1 MQKQLQQYTVKQL
14 NQVIKS
20 LLESAPFL
28 RQIAVKGEISNLT
41 RHSSG
46 HYYFSLKD
54 ADAQIGCVMFRAQA
68 AGLTFEPE
76 AGDQVTATADI
87 SVYLPRGNY
96 QLLVTELQKEGQG
109 DLYARF
115 LQLKARLEAEG
126 LFDPARKKAIPRFP
140 QKIGVVSSPTGAV
153 IRDIQNTLSRRYPA
167 IQLLLAPSR
176 VQGTE
181 AVPELIAALKMLD
194 ARPDVDLIILA
205 RGGGSIEDLWCF
217 NDEQLARTLSKLK
230 KPVISAIGHET
241 DFTIADFV
249 ADLRAPTPTAA
260 AELSVPDRTELLAQL
275 DDLGQRMAKSL
286 RSVVWS
292 YAQYVDELQDKAAV
306 GLRQQLRLRRQQL
319 ESQEQRLKALDY
331 RSVLRRGFSITTIAG
346 QRLTT
351 VKQVKA
357 GAPLTTW
364 LADGAIESE
373 VKKP

>member
-1 MQKQLQQYTVKQL
+1 MQKQQQQYTVKQL

-54 ADAQIGCVMFRAQA
+54 ADAQVSCVLFRAQA

-76 AGDQVTATADI
+76 AGDQVTAIADI

-126 LFDPARKKAIPRFP
+126 LFDSSHKKALPRYP
-140 QKIGVVSSPTGAV
+140 KKIGVVTSPTGAV
-153 IRDIQNTLSRRYPA
+153 IRDIQNTLTRRYPA
-167 IQLLLAPSR
+167 VQLLLAPSR
-176 VQGTE
+176 VQGHE
-181 AVPELIAALKMLD
+181 AVPEIIAALKLLD
-194 ARPDVDLIILA
+194 ARADVDLILLA

-217 NDEQLARTLSKLK
+217 NDEQLARTIFKLK
-230 KPVISAIGHET
+230 KPVISAVGHET

-260 AELSVPDRTELLAQL
+260 AELSVPDRTELLSQL
-275 DDLGQRMAKSL
+275 DDFSDRLAKSL
-286 RSVVWS
+286 RSVLWS
-292 YAQYVDELQDKAAV
+292 YAQYVDELQDKAAF
-306 GLRQQLRLRRQQL
+306 GLRQQVRLRRQQL
-319 ESQEQRLKALDY
+319 DSQEQRLKALDY

-346 QRLTT
+346 KRLTS
-351 VKQVKA
+351 VKQVQS
-357 GAPLTTW
+357 GDSITTW
-364 LADGAIESE
+364 LTDGSVAAE
-373 VKKP
+373 VKK

>member
-1 MQKQLQQYTVKQL
+1 
-14 NQVIKS
+14 
-20 LLESAPFL
+20 LESAPFL

-68 AGLTFEPE
+68 AGLTVEPE

-176 VQGTE
+176 VQGAE